1 MEENFVSRLR
11 GAERLEYLR
20 LLLTVTTGGGKVPP
34 RAEGRRGVGS
44 GEGGS
49 LALPPLSILTKD
61 LDTYRFLSGL
71 LA

>member
-1 MEENFVSRLR
+1 MEATF
-11 GAERLEYLR
+11 
-20 LLLTVTTGGGKVPP
+20 LTVFTGGGKVPP
-34 RAEGRRGVGS
+34 GAEGRRGVES

-71 LA
+71 FA

>member
-1 MEENFVSRLR
+1 M
-11 GAERLEYLR
+11 
-20 LLLTVTTGGGKVPP
+20 PP

-71 LA
+71 LAQRGINPIKIGQPVIERSQRDV